1 MTALKEFQRLEAEG
15 VWRATPADQRKDV
28 IVSLGDASLTIL
40 DLRENV
46 LAHWSV
52 AAVARSNKGQMPAI
66 YHPDGDP
73 GETLEFGEDS
83 AQMIEA
89 IERIRSAIDR
99 TRPKPGKLRFWITG
113 LIAASVIGGIVFWLP
128 DALLRHTVQVVPAV
142 KRVEIRDALLAR
154 ITRISGQ
161 ACMTRDARE
170 PLRRLTSRVLG
181 PAQRGALV
189 VLPGGV
195 AKTAHLPGGRILLNR
210 SLIEDPEEPDVTA
223 GYVLTERLRALT
235 QDPLEEMLIET
246 GLWSS
251 LRLLTTGE
259 MVDTDLDRY
268 SEYLLARTPT
278 KLSNDVIIA
287 GFEMAE
293 LRTTPYAYSVDIT
306 GESTLPLIEADP
318 MTGKDPRPV
327 LSDAD
332 WLRLQGICGE

>member
-46 LAHWSV
+46 MAHWSV
-52 AAVARSNKGQMPAI
+52 AAVARANKGQMPAI

-83 AQMIEA
+83 TQMVEA
-89 IERIRSAIDR
+89 IERIRSAIDKS
-99 TRPKPGKLRFWITG
+99 RPKPGKLRFWITG
-113 LIAASVIGGIVFWLP
+113 LIAATVIGGITFWLP
-128 DALLRHTVQVVPAV
+128 DALLRHTVQVVPSV
-142 KRVEIRDALLAR
+142 KRDEIGDALLAR

-161 ACMTRDARE
+161 PCMTRDARE
-170 PLRRLTSRVLG
+170 PLRRLASRVLG

-195 AKTAHLPGGRILLNR
+195 SQTAHLPGGRILLNR
-210 SLIEDPEEPDVTA
+210 ALIEDPEEPDVTA
-223 GYVLTERLRALT
+223 GYVLTERLRALS
-235 QDPLEEMLIET
+235 QDPLEDMLIQT

-259 MVDTDLDRY
+259 MTEADLERY
-268 SEYLLARTPT
+268 SEYLLSQRPIQ
-278 KLSNDVIIA
+278 LSEDVIIA
-287 GFEMAE
+287 GFATAE
-293 LRTTPYAYSVDIT
+293 LRTTPYAYAIDIT

-318 MTGKDPRPV
+318 MAGQSPRPV